1 MTNRHSGEIAGF
13 IAGARAS
20 VAAQHPALV
29 EVFETYANEAEFG
42 LSIIEED
49 LGGLPE
55 GATIL
60 EIGAGILLLSGYLS
74 SRGFRVYA
82 LEPIEAGFS
91 HFRELQDA
99 MKGHYESL
107 RLSLPVIESTI
118 EDYPDEDR
126 FDYAFSINVFEHIED
141 IERGLSSAYRALKPG
156 GTLRVYCPNYR
167 FPYEPHF
174 NIPTLG
180 SKRLTE
186 ALFNSSIMGSA
197 QVLDPRKTW
206 EGLNW
211 INVGRVKR
219 VFRAR
224 FGVIPAFNRSATYGI
239 VARTLSDR
247 RFNARRSPWISAALR
262 AIDRVGLMRL
272 FKLFPVSL
280 APVMD
285 FRVRRGGPIR

>member
-1 MTNRHSGEIAGF
+1 MTNRYPGEIAGF

-20 VAAQHPALV
+20 IVARHPGLR
-29 EVFETYANEAEFG
+29 ELFETYANEAEFG

-49 LGGLPE
+49 VGNLPE
-55 GATIL
+55 GSAIL
-60 EIGAGILLLSGYLS
+60 EIGAGILLLSGYLA
-74 SRGFRVYA
+74 SRGFRVCA

-99 MKGHYESL
+99 VRRHYESL
-107 RLSLPVIESTI
+107 RLSLAVVVSTI
-118 EDYPDEDR
+118 EDYADEER
-126 FDYAFSINVFEHIED
+126 FDYAFSINVFEHIHD
-141 IERGLSSAYRALKPG
+141 VERGLSSAYGALKTG

-211 INVGRVKR
+211 INVARVKR

-224 FGVIPAFNRSATYGI
+224 FGVMPAFNRLATYGI

-247 RFNARRSPWISAALR
+247 RFNERRSPWISVVLR
-262 AIDRVGLMRL
+262 AIDRLGLMRL
-272 FKLFPVSL
+272 FMFFPVGF

-285 FRVRRGGPIR
+285 FRVRRGGSVP